1 LYADVKTRQ
10 VAVLRANYDFWY
22 GIAEADDR
30 LEPGEE
36 PSRNADPVQWLA
48 ELPTPPP
55 PSARSQI
62 LPGVPAHRAQDRPD
76 GACDHRSRCIACIRD
91 RAVILPLN
99 PSTLPLW
106 AAVEPGMRLALYE
119 GLRICGIGQV
129 LWRRGCVSPL
139 ALDDETRFSAWLQA
153 PDDGPAPE

>member
-1 LYADVKTRQ
+1 MTGDTYAFGLLLRLTSTEAGGRNTALLGGSGRQ
-10 VAVLRANYDFWY
+10 VRFRYRPNWGLPGMTASEQCGAPVLGFSREN
-22 GIAEADDR
+22 I
-30 LEPGEE
+30 EPGG
-36 PSRNADPVQWLA
+36 
-48 ELPTPPP
+48 
-55 PSARSQI
+55 
-62 LPGVPAHRAQDRPD
+62 GV
-76 GACDHRSRCIACIRD
+76 